1 MKVSD
6 LETAF
11 DKARPLS
18 LADVLLDN
26 KEAAQLDKCLLH
38 CILRIIVRH
47 GGDKFARFRSALDKS
62 EPATEYKIETHQ
74 TPLHPLPAMHIDE
87 STIIGNA
94 EVVEAIFRE
103 LGLMKDDG
111 EIDMEIL
118 KIFGGDQLSIARLRS
133 LANIRAGHSGGYS
146 GFGWGVWMPGLFHG
160 KIADMHGF
168 FVTHWGKPNAGA
180 RNPGSLSFHNTVLHR
195 NPILLSSLPPF
206 RTCRDLVFV
215 SLYARVLHCL
225 LLVSG
230 KTSLDEYAD
239 SITSYTKLE
248 EDAEKIFRRYA
259 STARVEE
266 LRQKRAQ
273 ALRLNPNA
281 PILEGDMVLENAI
294 LFLRDSLLS
303 REFAD
308 AIKCGDSGRV
318 FLVLKVWAL
327 SFRGSGRSKYAYEM
341 LHIIHN
347 FTNVWPKPVW

>member
-1 MKVSD
+1 M
-6 LETAF
+6 
-11 DKARPLS
+11 
-18 LADVLLDN
+18 
-26 KEAAQLDKCLLH
+26 
-38 CILRIIVRH
+38 
-47 GGDKFARFRSALDKS
+47 
-62 EPATEYKIETHQ
+62 
-74 TPLHPLPAMHIDE
+74 
-87 STIIGNA
+87 
-94 EVVEAIFRE
+94 
-103 LGLMKDDG
+103 
-111 EIDMEIL
+111 
-118 KIFGGDQLSIARLRS
+118 
-133 LANIRAGHSGGYS
+133 
-146 GFGWGVWMPGLFHG
+146 
-160 KIADMHGF
+160 
-168 FVTHWGKPNAGA
+168 
-180 RNPGSLSFHNTVLHR
+180 
-195 NPILLSSLPPF
+195 
-206 RTCRDLVFV
+206 
-215 SLYARVLHCL
+215 
-225 LLVSG
+225 SG